1 MEHFELDAR
10 KEENGLRLKVRHADA
25 FLKSCLYTEKK
36 IMLFSI
42 FDDTSNSMKNHQM
55 NLYAVT
61 FLLPKSRKQN
71 ITE

>member
-36 IMLFSI
+36 NNVVF
-42 FDDTSNSMKNHQM
+42 
-55 NLYAVT
+55 YV
-61 FLLPKSRKQN
+61 
-71 ITE
+71 

>member
-1 MEHFELDAR
+1 
-10 KEENGLRLKVRHADA
+10 
-25 FLKSCLYTEKK
+25 
-36 IMLFSI
+36 MLFSM

-71 ITE
+71 ITEGMQLKYCKYYALHHT